1 MDLIL
6 YIIERGVLYKVHKI
20 ELVQEKILSEIQ
32 SLLNYNDNIS
42 IEQNLFVLGLD
53 SLKSIELIVNLEE
66 AFNIEFD
73 DEELSSNLVENVDA
87 LSKRVFEKIME

>member
-1 MDLIL
+1 M
-6 YIIERGVLYKVHKI
+6 HKI